1 MKKLLLIIILGL
13 LLVSCSE
20 DNTQK
25 SKSKPSESN
34 KYVNIEII
42 SKLLEIQLNKENIN
56 KNTSSEE
63 FLNMFPLIS
72 NLYSEHGGRV
82 LFCSIWDKTMET
94 MEQSNKST
102 DVLKDMNDKTNKKC
116 KIYREL
122 FNKYDP
128 VYKEIANTGKIIP
141 YYYFSFKDADDEEN
155 ITNTIGL
162 FKTKE
167 ECLSYSNIFQKKLEY
182 YTSDCQFF
190 KGS

>member
-1 MKKLLLIIILGL
+1 MKKLSLYIFLVLMS
-13 LLVSCSE
+13 VSCSE

-56 KNTSSEE
+56 KNTSPEE

-72 NLYSEHGGRV
+72 NLYSAHGGRV

-141 YYYFSFKDADDEEN
+141 YYYFNFKDADDEDN

>member
-34 KYVNIEII
+34 KYVNSEII

-56 KNTSSEE
+56 KNTSPEE
-63 FLNMFPLIS
+63 FLNKFPLIS
-72 NLYSEHGGRV
+72 SLYSEHGGRV

-141 YYYFSFKDADDEEN
+141 YYYFNFKDADDEEN

>member
-1 MKKLLLIIILGL
+1 
-13 LLVSCSE
+13 LVSCSE

-56 KNTSSEE
+56 KNTSPEE
-63 FLNMFPLIS
+63 FLNKFPLIS
-72 NLYSEHGGRV
+72 NLYSAHGGRV

>member
-1 MKKLLLIIILGL
+1 MKKLLGIMVLGL

-25 SKSKPSESN
+25 SKSKPSEPN
-34 KYVNIEII
+34 KYVNSEII

-56 KNTSSEE
+56 KNTSPEE

-72 NLYSEHGGRV
+72 TLYSHLGGTV

-94 MEQSNKST
+94 MEQSEHST
-102 DVLKDMNDKTNKKC
+102 DVLKGINDETNKKC

-141 YYYFSFKDADDEEN
+141 YYYFNFKDADDEEN
-155 ITNTIGL
+155 STNTIGL

-182 YTSDCQFF
+182 YISDCQFF

>member
-56 KNTSSEE
+56 KNTSPEE

-72 NLYSEHGGRV
+72 NLYSAHGGRV

-141 YYYFSFKDADDEEN
+141 YYYFNFKDADDEDN
-155 ITNTIGL
+155 STNTIGL

-190 KGS
+190 EGN

>member
-1 MKKLLLIIILGL
+1 MKKLLGILVLGL

-25 SKSKPSESN
+25 SKSKPSEPN
-34 KYVNIEII
+34 KYVNSEIF
-42 SKLLEIQLNKENIN
+42 SKLLEIQINKENIN
-56 KNTSSEE
+56 KNTNPEE

-72 NLYSEHGGRV
+72 TLYSQHGGRV

-94 MEQSNKST
+94 MEKSEHST
-102 DVLKDMNDKTNKKC
+102 DVLKGINDETNKKC

-141 YYYFSFKDADDEEN
+141 YYYFNFKDPDDDEN
-155 ITNTIGL
+155 STSTIGL

-167 ECLSYSNIFQKKLEY
+167 ECLSYSNIFKIKLEY
-182 YTSDCQFF
+182 YISDCQFF

>member
-1 MKKLLLIIILGL
+1 MVLGL

-25 SKSKPSESN
+25 SKSKPSEPN
-34 KYVNIEII
+34 KYVNSEIF

-56 KNTSSEE
+56 KNTSPEE

-72 NLYSEHGGRV
+72 NLYSAHGGRV

-141 YYYFSFKDADDEEN
+141 YYYFNFKDADDEEN

-182 YTSDCQFF
+182 YISDCQFF